1 MKKVI
6 LIGDK
11 ISNNIINEWI
21 IDHNF
26 FSKSKIRVIHK
37 YDLNTTQRKN
47 CVKLFSS
54 ISKKI
59 KKNLFYIITFLDPY
73 ERFCFDRFFRNKKN
87 KTINFFHPTSVSRA
101 KIEGDGNLIGP
112 WVKINSNNILKNNC
126 IFLTNSTIE
135 GENEE
140 LDCITIGRYSRMKKN
155 KSSNSKLLIND
166 YSEFNNYNQYKLK
179 NYKNEKIKFSV
190 QKFKNPI
197 YW

>member
-1 MKKVI
+1 MKNVI

-59 KKNLFYIITFLDPY
+59 KKNYTWIKHRNFLFF
-73 ERFCFDRFFRNKKN
+73 
-87 KTINFFHPTSVSRA
+87 
-101 KIEGDGNLIGP
+101 
-112 WVKINSNNILKNNC
+112 
-126 IFLTNSTIE
+126 
-135 GENEE
+135 
-140 LDCITIGRYSRMKKN
+140 
-155 KSSNSKLLIND
+155 
-166 YSEFNNYNQYKLK
+166 
-179 NYKNEKIKFSV
+179 
-190 QKFKNPI
+190 
-197 YW
+197 